1 MFFEERV
8 AELMR
13 KMLRKKLYVRALET
27 RGAAGTSC
35 KPFLLA
41 HLEYM
46 IGLEKR
52 GLVFA
57 SGPLADGEG
66 PPTGHGLTVLRA
78 KDADEARALAEA
90 DPFFVNGLRTFELKE
105 WTSWRARSACGS
117 ISPINRSKWHDSA
130 AETEIHATINRRK
143 AQGERSWRPS
153 ALSASARS
161 ACRSRKI

>member
-8 AELMR
+8 ADLTR
-13 KMLRKKLYVRALET
+13 KMLRKKFYVVL
-27 RGAAGTSC
+27 S
-35 KPFLLA
+35 KPAVTPDKLQPYLSA

-66 PPTGHGLTVLRA
+66 PPTGQGLTVLRA
-78 KDADEARALAEA
+78 KDADEARALAEG

-105 WTSWRARSACGS
+105 WTVMEGTLGVRV
-117 ISPINRSKWHDSA
+117 N
-130 AETEIHATINRRK
+130 
-143 AQGERSWRPS
+143 
-153 ALSASARS
+153 LSDQMVEVT
-161 ACRSRKI
+161 

>member
-8 AELMR
+8 ADLTR
-13 KMLRKKLYVRALET
+13 KMLRKKLYVVLSKPVVT
-27 RGAAGTSC
+27 PD
-35 KPFLLA
+35 KLQPFLSA

-66 PPTGHGLTVLRA
+66 PPTGQGMTVLRA
-78 KDADEARALAEA
+78 KDASEARALAEG

-105 WTSWRARSACGS
+105 WTVMEGTLGVRV
-117 ISPINRSKWHDSA
+117 N
-130 AETEIHATINRRK
+130 
-143 AQGERSWRPS
+143 
-153 ALSASARS
+153 LSDQTVEVT
-161 ACRSRKI
+161 

>member
-13 KMLRKKLYVRALET
+13 KMLRKKLYVLI
-27 RGAAGTSC
+27 SKPVVPPDKL
-35 KPFLLA
+35 KPFLMA

-52 GLVFA
+52 GVVFA

-66 PPTGHGLTVLRA
+66 PPSGHGLTVLRSGSA
-78 KDADEARALAEA
+78 EEARAIAEA

-105 WTSWRARSACGS
+105 WTVMEGTLGLRVNLSDQS
-117 ISPINRSKWHDSA
+117 I
-130 AETEIHATINRRK
+130 EVV
-143 AQGERSWRPS
+143 
-153 ALSASARS
+153 
-161 ACRSRKI
+161 